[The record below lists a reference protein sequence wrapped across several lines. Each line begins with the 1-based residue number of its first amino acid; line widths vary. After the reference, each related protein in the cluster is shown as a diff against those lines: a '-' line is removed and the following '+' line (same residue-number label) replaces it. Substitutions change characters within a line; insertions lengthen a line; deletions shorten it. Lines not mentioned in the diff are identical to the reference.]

1 MEEKIQQLSYKTK
14 VNDLDD
20 EKGIVTIGVNGI
32 GIEDAQGDISMPGSF
47 TKTLQEG
54 LKQRIKH
61 LLDHDY
67 HKQIGV
73 PVDGYET
80 DRDLVFVSAL
90 NLEKQISRD
99 VYSDYKFNAE
109 HGRTMEHSIGVS
121 AVKRDNADSRKVL
134 EWKLFEYSTLNAW
147 GANPR
152 TGLIDLKTATQDDV
166 RRSVEVVREAMK
178 ERYSDERLKNL
189 DMELSL
195 LLKSLNGDLIVT
207 CPECG
212 QTFDYN
218 EQHEHTFSDQVL
230 EYAARVQGWIM
241 QGIIDEEMSK
251 LKPEIRE
258 QVLAIL
264 DTFKL
269 GRMEMTEKSI
279 VEIASYVRCPHCW
292 SRVYKTQAIG
302 KEEEPAVKTEEP
314 LEGTLQDDVQC
325 DATKQDEAADSTSC
339 FWEGISDMLNK

>member
-314 LEGTLQDDVQC
+314 QESTLQDDVQC

>member
-241 QGIIDEEMSK
+241 QGIVDEEMSK

-279 VEIASYVRCPHCW
+279 TEIASYVRCPHCW

-325 DATKQDEAADSTSC
+325 DTAKRDEAADSTSC

>member
-166 RRSVEVVREAMK
+166 MRSVEVVREAMK

-241 QGIIDEEMSK
+241 QGIVDEEMSK

-279 VEIASYVRCPHCW
+279 GDIASYVRCPHCW

-325 DATKQDEAADSTSC
+325 DTAKRDEAADSTS